1 MKNKE
6 NKMKYVEVKVSDVI
20 ESKYNPSIRT
30 DRDNRKYQS
39 IKESIA
45 KNGLLNPILLAYN
58 GKKLVAGHR
67 RLNVF
72 KDLGIKY
79 IPAIIN
85 NNITNANYD
94 KMFVVDHED
103 TMILTSVQECERYLM
118 GAKHI
123 SDKTL
128 KAIKRL
134 EKIGGRE
141 SIKRIV
147 HENRSPNTYLIGVDF
162 YTGYIKKRGNIKSER
177 QALYWM
183 FNVGT
188 AYMLKTAINFFIP
201 AEQLIECVEKREKI
215 QHEWS
220 RKGMK

>member
-1 MKNKE
+1 
-6 NKMKYVEVKVSDVI
+6 MKYVEVKVSDVV

-30 DRDNRKYQS
+30 DKENNKYKS
-39 IKESIA
+39 LKESIA

-123 SDKTL
+123 SNKTL

-183 FNVGT
+183 FNIGK
-188 AYMLKTAINFFIP
+188 AYQLKTAIKSLADVEII
-201 AEQLIECVEKREKI
+201 QDCVENRKPLKI
-215 QHEWS
+215 DWLPS
-220 RKGMK
+220 

>member
-6 NKMKYVEVKVSDVI
+6 NEMKYVEVKVSDVI

-30 DRDNRKYQS
+30 DKETTKYKN
-39 IKESIA
+39 IKENILE
-45 KNGLLNPILLAYN
+45 NGLLNPILLARN

-72 KDLGIKY
+72 KDLGIEY

-85 NNITNANYD
+85 SNITSENYD
-94 KMFVVDHED
+94 RMFVADHED
-103 TMILTSVQECERYLM
+103 TMQLTTVQECERYLM

-134 EKIGGRE
+134 ERIGGRE
-141 SIKRIV
+141 TIKRIV
-147 HENRSPNTYLIGVDF
+147 KENRSPNTYLIGIDF
-162 YTGYIKKRGNIKSER
+162 YTGYIKKRGNLKSER

-183 FNVGT
+183 FNIGK
-188 AYMLKTAINFFIP
+188 AYQLKTAIKSLADAKI
-201 AEQLIECVEKREKI
+201 IKDCVENRKPLKI
-215 QHEWS
+215 DWLPS
-220 RKGMK
+220 

>member
-20 ESKYNPSIRT
+20 ESKYNPTIRT
-30 DRDNRKYQS
+30 DKENIKYKS
-39 IKESIA
+39 LKESISRD
-45 KNGLLNPILLAYN
+45 GLLNPILLARN

-79 IPAIIN
+79 IPAVIN
-85 NNITNANYD
+85 SHITDKNYD
-94 KMFVVDHED
+94 EMFVADHKD
-103 TMILTSVQECERYLM
+103 SMPLTSVQECERYLM
-118 GAKHI
+118 GAKCI

-134 EKIGGRE
+134 ERIGGKE
-141 SIKRIV
+141 TIKRIV
-147 HENRSPNTYLIGVDF
+147 REKRSPNTYLIGIDF
-162 YTGYIKKRGNIKSER
+162 YVGYVKKRGSLKAER

-183 FNVGT
+183 FNIGR
-188 AYMLKTAINFFIP
+188 AYQLKTAIKSLADAKII
-201 AEQLIECVEKREKI
+201 QDCVENRKPLKI
-215 QHEWS
+215 DWLPS
-220 RKGMK
+220 

>member
-1 MKNKE
+1 
-6 NKMKYVEVKVSDVI
+6 MKYVEVKVSDVV

-30 DRDNRKYQS
+30 DKENNKYKS
-39 IKESIA
+39 LKESIA

-85 NNITNANYD
+85 SNITNANYD

-103 TMILTSVQECERYLM
+103 TMLLTSVQECERYLM
-118 GAKHI
+118 GAEHI

-128 KAIKRL
+128 KSIKRL
-134 EKIGGRE
+134 ERIGGRE
-141 SIKRIV
+141 TIKRIV
-147 HENRSPNTYLIGVDF
+147 KENRSPNTYLIGVDF
-162 YTGYIKKRGNIKSER
+162 YTGYIKKRGNLKSER

-183 FNVGT
+183 FNIGK
-188 AYMLKTAINFFIP
+188 AYQLKTAIKSLAD
-201 AEQLIECVEKREKI
+201 AEIIKDCVENRKPLKI
-215 QHEWS
+215 DWLPS
-220 RKGMK
+220 